1 MPEGTW
7 LPVSWYRGSQ
17 VALHL
22 PTGETEVVGTLS
34 QAEVEKR
41 LFWGRNVLRSADSLV
56 QGMSPRMAYVTL
68 TSGFGR
74 DPPLRGAVVCS
85 WLFLAT
91 CRTRARGGPLRTF
104 LGPPRRRDES
114 SPVKSCVKLTP
125 ASALL
130 ESTEQWTSC
139 WLWKPEQ

>member
-1 MPEGTW
+1 M
-7 LPVSWYRGSQ
+7 
-17 VALHL
+17 
-22 PTGETEVVGTLS
+22 VGTLS

-91 CRTRARGGPLRTF
+91 CRTRARGGPLRTC
-104 LGPPRRRDES
+104 LGPPRRGDES